1 MLMLQKI
8 VNRNIYR
15 TSYLFYAACGD
26 GCMLEQASPCTCIP
40 SRKLAAN
47 QRINEKYLISC

>member
-8 VNRNIYR
+8 VNLYIYR